1 MALKSAYIL
10 GECPNLTSYDQK
22 MKAKIDLSKIKTLLQ
37 NKVQFAYEL
46 KCNSKELWVSNE
58 KSTFYVEPELSF
70 VSELSTCDKIEDS
83 QVILVSAVGATGK
96 SELTKSLS
104 YDLKI
109 PVVDL
114 GNARVVASNS
124 LTGLIFQYLSP
135 IDGGN
140 FLQNL
145 QNGDTCMVIDALD
158 EGYQKTNT
166 QGFFDFLD
174 DVISKLAKKGCSC
187 VMLGRT
193 NAIEMCS
200 LYLDE
205 KGIKAA
211 VLQIEPFPLRKAQE
225 FIDKRV
231 ETDLSE
237 QHKTAYR
244 VVRDYV
250 LESLGDFF
258 STDSSEGMNQYGN
271 FIGYAPVLLAI
282 SEFLNGEKVRNYK
295 TLLENL
301 RSCQFRSMSLILD
314 IINRILDRDKN
325 DKIVPNLINK
335 IINNRESVFRKKALE
350 EAYTQEEQCARVLYL
365 LLGEEYPYKPI
376 DDEAFN
382 VEYTKGLE
390 TWMKDHPF
398 LLGRKPANVVFEC
411 YILAKLIKIDKYKD
425 AVYRYMNRRQTSSFM
440 FFYLYK
446 ELNKDEF
453 ISEDIVPYLY
463 NSLKTLDSKE
473 AYYSLEMGLSEKY
486 NEEDIYD
493 VSFVSSDQKL
503 QNYVF
508 RTKLN
513 KDLCWHGTISGV
525 TIEISRNFVMC
536 DERTEMQAPSYIH
549 CKTFIVKSNEVNF
562 SCRDLDTHITIE
574 AENILSDTASGNVT
588 KVHEAWCDRKNLVLI
603 CSEPLTYP
611 FCDFQRKM
619 VSEKVEKSK
628 VLYEIY
634 NKMRRTLIM
643 FRSHS
648 KGRLAKHHAKIDNR
662 IGNTDLGKAVI
673 KALLEKHIIYKD
685 EHVYV
690 IDNNSM
696 SRFLGVKFDGIRS
709 CTITKTMLTFLS
721 EIEKSL
727 DK

>member
-325 DKIVPNLINK
+325 DKIVPNLI
-335 IINNRESVFRKKALE
+335 
-350 EAYTQEEQCARVLYL
+350 
-365 LLGEEYPYKPI
+365 I
-376 DDEAFN
+376 D
-382 VEYTKGLE
+382 
-390 TWMKDHPF
+390 
-398 LLGRKPANVVFEC
+398 
-411 YILAKLIKIDKYKD
+411 
-425 AVYRYMNRRQTSSFM
+425 
-440 FFYLYK
+440 
-446 ELNKDEF
+446 
-453 ISEDIVPYLY
+453 
-463 NSLKTLDSKE
+463 
-473 AYYSLEMGLSEKY
+473 
-486 NEEDIYD
+486 
-493 VSFVSSDQKL
+493 
-503 QNYVF
+503 
-508 RTKLN
+508 
-513 KDLCWHGTISGV
+513 
-525 TIEISRNFVMC
+525 SR
-536 DERTEMQAPSYIH
+536 
-549 CKTFIVKSNEVNF
+549 
-562 SCRDLDTHITIE
+562 
-574 AENILSDTASGNVT
+574 
-588 KVHEAWCDRKNLVLI
+588 
-603 CSEPLTYP
+603 
-611 FCDFQRKM
+611 
-619 VSEKVEKSK
+619 
-628 VLYEIY
+628 
-634 NKMRRTLIM
+634 
-643 FRSHS
+643 
-648 KGRLAKHHAKIDNR
+648 
-662 IGNTDLGKAVI
+662 
-673 KALLEKHIIYKD
+673 
-685 EHVYV
+685 
-690 IDNNSM
+690 
-696 SRFLGVKFDGIRS
+696 
-709 CTITKTMLTFLS
+709 
-721 EIEKSL
+721 
-727 DK
+727 